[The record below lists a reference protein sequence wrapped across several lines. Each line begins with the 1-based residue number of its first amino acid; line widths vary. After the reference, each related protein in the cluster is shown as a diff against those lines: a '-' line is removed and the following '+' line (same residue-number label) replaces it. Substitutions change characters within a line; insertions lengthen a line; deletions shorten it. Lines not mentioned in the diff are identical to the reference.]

1 MNSNNKDKKN
11 KYKSFFNFLDK
22 SSLGIN
28 LVVSTFIG
36 LGIGLFID
44 KYTKTT
50 PLFTLI
56 FLLLGIIAGFYAIF
70 KSFDI
75 RIINWFY

>member
-1 MNSNNKDKKN
+1 MNSDNNNEDKKN

-28 LVVSTFIG
+28 MVVSTFIG

-44 KYTKTT
+44 KHAKTA

-56 FLLLGIIAGFYAIF
+56 FLILGIVAGFYAIF
-70 KSFDI
+70 KSLN
-75 RIINWFY
+75 RK